1 MEDLRRALHTRSEK
15 PTGNSLYPSIFWQ
28 LIAPGPSVDHRHSSN
43 IISEDGI
50 YALVISI
57 NTKGKEIT
65 LLPGEVIYLL

>member
-1 MEDLRRALHTRSEK
+1 M
-15 PTGNSLYPSIFWQ
+15 
-28 LIAPGPSVDHRHSSN
+28 DHRRSSN